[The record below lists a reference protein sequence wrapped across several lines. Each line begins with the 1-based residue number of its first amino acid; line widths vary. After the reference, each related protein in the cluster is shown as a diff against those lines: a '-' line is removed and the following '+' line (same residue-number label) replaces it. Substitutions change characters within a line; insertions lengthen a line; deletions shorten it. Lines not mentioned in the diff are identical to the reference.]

1 MKRPIT
7 TILGAMFVSTLALTG
22 CKTAASSV
30 TPYLPDIVECM
41 GVEHDGSQTLRVSG
55 TGRNKADAIEQAKKN
70 AVREVI
76 FKGIRQGKQG
86 CNMRPIVNE
95 VNAEERYEEYFN
107 IFFADGGEYRKYIS
121 MADERNNSHDKAQAK
136 TFVKYTITVRVLRSE
151 LKARLKTDHVID

>member
-7 TILGAMFVSTLALTG
+7 TILGAMLVSTLAFTG
-22 CKTAASSV
+22 CKTAATSV

>member
-7 TILGAMFVSTLALTG
+7 TILGAMLVSTLALTG
-22 CKTAASSV
+22 CKTAATSV

>member
-7 TILGAMFVSTLALTG
+7 TILGAMLVSTLALTG